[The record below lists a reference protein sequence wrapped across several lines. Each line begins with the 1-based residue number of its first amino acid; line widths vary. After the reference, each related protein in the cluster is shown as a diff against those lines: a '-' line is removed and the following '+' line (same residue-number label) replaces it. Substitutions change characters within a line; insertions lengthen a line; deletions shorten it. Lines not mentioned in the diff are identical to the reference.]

1 MGLPFG
7 PTIVNVFWTF
17 YEVNWHEQCPKE
29 FKLVFI
35 EDILMT
41 FLFYSSWM
49 GISQNFVIILVLVM
63 PSNISFSF
71 EQENKWKVVI

>member
-17 YEVNWHEQCPKE
+17 YEVKWHEQCSKE